1 MTEQPP
7 PTSPTPSVPAAPAA
21 PSTHAL
27 AVVMRDYLS
36 YGESGMAD
44 LKEAVHSVRRKPVI
58 NAFCQHLRRILEGEV
73 PVPTEVINKEF
84 ERRAKED
91 GPLEDGTPA
100 EPVHYDDQQ
109 AYEAL
114 ADLWEYLDL
123 TPEGEPE
130 GAATAVKSA
139 VRSGR
144 SQLLWVDGDPLHA
157 LKTWMSWRSLAL
169 FLVGVVLCTVSWAVY
184 ERIDAAFLRSLM
196 LLLTLAGFV
205 MASIGGGAL
214 WLRRVRYVN
223 PDAFLPSERKAKDG
237 RR

>member
-7 PTSPTPSVPAAPAA
+7 PAPPA
-21 PSTHAL
+21 HAL

-44 LKEAVHSVRRKPVI
+44 LKEAVHSVRQKPVI
-58 NAFCQHLRRILEGEV
+58 GAFCRHLRQILAGTA
-73 PVPTEVINKEF
+73 PVPTDVINKEF
-84 ERRAKED
+84 QRRADEETAL
-91 GPLEDGTPA
+91 GDGTPV

-130 GAATAVKSA
+130 GAVTSAKTAV
-139 VRSGR
+139 RNRR
-144 SQLLWVDGDPLHA
+144 SQLLWVDGDPVEA

-169 FLVGVVLCTVSWAVY
+169 FGAGTVLCTGGWAAY
-184 ERIDAAFLRSLM
+184 QRIDATLLRSLL

-205 MASIGGGAL
+205 MASVGGGAL

-223 PDAFLPSERKAKDG
+223 PDAFLPSERKTKEE

>member
-1 MTEQPP
+1 MTEQPLP
-7 PTSPTPSVPAAPAA
+7 A
-21 PSTHAL
+21 PSAHAL

-44 LKEAVHSVRRKPVI
+44 LKEAVHAVRRKPVI
-58 NAFCQHLRRILEGEV
+58 SAFCQHLRRVLEGEV
-73 PVPTEVINKEF
+73 PVPTDVINKEF

-91 GPLEDGTPA
+91 GPAEDGTPV
-100 EPVHYDDQQ
+100 EPVRYDEQQ

-123 TPEGEPE
+123 NPDGEPE
-130 GAATAVKSA
+130 GAVTEAKAA

-144 SQLLWVDGDPLHA
+144 SQILWVDGDPIQA
-157 LKTWMSWRSLAL
+157 LKTWMSWRQLAL

-184 ERIDAAFLRSLM
+184 GRLEVAAVRGLM
-196 LLLTLAGFV
+196 LLLTIVGFV

-223 PDAFLPSERKAKDG
+223 PDAFLPKQPKPKEG

>member
-7 PTSPTPSVPAAPAA
+7 PTPSA
-21 PSTHAL
+21 HAL

-44 LKEAVHSVRRKPVI
+44 LKEAVHAVRRKPVI
-58 NAFCQHLRRILEGEV
+58 NAFCRHLRQILAGEA

-84 ERRAKED
+84 QRRADEETAD
-91 GPLEDGTPA
+91 GDGTLA
-100 EPVHYDDQQ
+100 EPTRYDDQQ

-130 GAATAVKSA
+130 GAVTAAKSA
-139 VRSGR
+139 VTSRR
-144 SQLLWVDGDPLHA
+144 SQLLWVDGDPVQA
-157 LKTWMSWRSLAL
+157 LRTWMSWRSLAL
-169 FLVGVVLCTVSWAVY
+169 FLAGVVVCTVGWQAYQHV
-184 ERIDAAFLRSLM
+184 DATFLRSLL

-205 MASIGGGAL
+205 AASIGGGAL

-223 PDAFLPSERKAKDG
+223 PDAFLPKEPKPEEER
-237 RR
+237 R

>member
-1 MTEQPP
+1 MTDQPL
-7 PTSPTPSVPAAPAA
+7 PAV
-21 PSTHAL
+21 STHAL

-44 LKEAVHSVRRKPVI
+44 LKEAVHAVRRKPVL
-58 NAFCQHLRRILEGEV
+58 NAFCQHVRRILEGEV
-73 PVPTEVINKEF
+73 PVPTDVINKEF

-91 GPLEDGTPA
+91 GPGEDGKPQ

-123 TPEGEPE
+123 NPDGEPE
-130 GAATAVKSA
+130 GAATELKSA
-139 VRSGR
+139 MRSGR
-144 SQLLWVDGDPLHA
+144 SQMLWIEGDPLQA
-157 LKTWMSWRSLAL
+157 LKTWMSWRQLAL
-169 FLVGVVLCTVSWAVY
+169 FVVGTVLCTVSWAIYRNV
-184 ERIDAAFLRSLM
+184 DASVVRSIT
-196 LLLTLAGFV
+196 LLLTIAGFV

-223 PDAFLPSERKAKDG
+223 PDAFLPKEPQPKDD